1 MKQNSI
7 IPLLMKVAPPLA
19 LAALA
24 GLAIKEIFS
33 GKDAENKPEMAPA
46 KTEPEIPRKPAET
59 AAFRSIP
66 AEIPVKSK
74 TNSAPVSNVV
84 SPNSV
89 PTAIKTFASSVS
101 PTAISLVSAP
111 PVEKTPAPIIPPTK
125 TAANIPPV
133 KRRFVLRE
141 HLAEIFKNGA
151 RPLDRKTAVAE
162 LQRLG
167 FGQTAAYKA
176 LSPDGSFSAWLH
188 CAPDGILSWRN

>member
-7 IPLLMKVAPPLA
+7 IPVLMKIAPPLA

-89 PTAIKTFASSVS
+89 PTAIKAFMPMVS
-101 PTAISLVSAP
+101 PTVFPANSAA
-111 PVEKTPAPIIPPTK
+111 PVVKTPAPVIPQTK
-125 TAANIPPV
+125 TDIPPV
-133 KRRFVLRE
+133 KRRFVTRE
-141 HLAEIFKNGA
+141 HLAEIFKNGK

-162 LQRLG
+162 LRKLG
-167 FGQTAAYKA
+167 FGQTAAYSA
-176 LSPDGSFSAWLH
+176 LSPDGHFSAWLF
-188 CAPDGILSWRN
+188 CAPDGIISWIN